1 MAHSLALSQ
10 AATKSPF
17 PDGVQSLFWFFFL
30 NFLSCQI
37 IMDSPIFLYAESLGA
52 SATVMGLIA
61 GMTPL
66 MVIFQIPAAAHVG
79 RWGYRFFIATGW
91 TVRLL
96 FVLGLVF
103 VPMMDGVLNS
113 QSQLALVIVLL
124 FAFNMIRG
132 IASCAWFPWIR
143 GLIPET
149 IRGRYLT
156 LESAFANAGS
166 LVAFLLVAIYLG
178 KSPTSGQFTVLF
190 AFSFVMGAVS
200 IAFIR
205 RVPDV
210 APPEEEAGKKQQ
222 APWAEI
228 FAAKPFR
235 KLLLTEL
242 FMAIALGGLA
252 AFTVKYLK
260 AEAGMQANH
269 IMLASAAKFVGAL
282 GTLWFLKTRLDRLGS
297 RPVILFGLIMGL
309 VCVGVFGLIA
319 GKVVPLNFYAV
330 AGLYLSFGFV
340 LSSVTMSMTR
350 LAMATV
356 PRLGSSHYF
365 AVYAVVGNLAMGL
378 SPTLWGVMIDVMSAS
393 KSIWLGVEW
402 NEYTLY
408 FAGVA
413 VVLLLT
419 AVTTLRLEETK
430 AARLNEL
437 FLDLVRHSPLRSWLR
452 N

>member
-52 SATVMGLIA
+52 SATIMGLIA

-96 FVLGLVF
+96 FVLGLIF

-124 FAFNMIRG
+124 FAFNIIRG

-210 APPEEEAGKKQQ
+210 APPKEEAGK
-222 APWAEI
+222 
-228 FAAKPFR
+228 
-235 KLLLTEL
+235 T
-242 FMAIALGGLA
+242 
-252 AFTVKYLK
+252 T
-260 AEAGMQANH
+260 
-269 IMLASAAKFVGAL
+269 
-282 GTLWFLKTRLDRLGS
+282 
-297 RPVILFGLIMGL
+297 
-309 VCVGVFGLIA
+309 
-319 GKVVPLNFYAV
+319 
-330 AGLYLSFGFV
+330 AGLETHGI
-340 LSSVTMSMTR
+340 
-350 LAMATV
+350 
-356 PRLGSSHYF
+356 H
-365 AVYAVVGNLAMGL
+365 
-378 SPTLWGVMIDVMSAS
+378 
-393 KSIWLGVEW
+393 
-402 NEYTLY
+402 
-408 FAGVA
+408 
-413 VVLLLT
+413 LT
-419 AVTTLRLEETK
+419 AVSTSSGVS
-430 AARLNEL
+430 
-437 FLDLVRHSPLRSWLR
+437 LDSESPLCLASFVDHVDPEAVMDMGRQKFAELDSDANSVLEGDELDI
-452 N
+452 